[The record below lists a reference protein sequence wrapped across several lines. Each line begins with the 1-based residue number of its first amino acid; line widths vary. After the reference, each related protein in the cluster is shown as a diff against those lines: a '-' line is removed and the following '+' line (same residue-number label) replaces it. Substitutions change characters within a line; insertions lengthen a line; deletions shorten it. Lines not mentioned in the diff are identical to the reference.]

1 MKNVTAKFN
10 FTLEDEAGNVLHT
23 TDLEY
28 KGLSE
33 ERVLF
38 LEKHLIG
45 ALSVMNGEAAVAHA
59 NQGKGK
65 Q

>member
-1 MKNVTAKFN
+1 MKNVTAKFS
-10 FTLEDEAGNVLHT
+10 FTLLDETGAVMHT

-28 KGLSE
+28 NGLSE

-45 ALSVMNGEAAVAHA
+45 ALSVMNGEATVAHA

-65 Q
+65 